1 MFCLSVLKYRYA
13 TRMIR
18 GKGNSHMRDEAC
30 LHSLSRRA
38 FPDSC
43 DPVITEEVIAEQK
56 LLEYR
61 VEQEKEIITVYK
73 YIRGINP

>member
-1 MFCLSVLKYRYA
+1 
-13 TRMIR
+13 
-18 GKGNSHMRDEAC
+18 MRDEAC